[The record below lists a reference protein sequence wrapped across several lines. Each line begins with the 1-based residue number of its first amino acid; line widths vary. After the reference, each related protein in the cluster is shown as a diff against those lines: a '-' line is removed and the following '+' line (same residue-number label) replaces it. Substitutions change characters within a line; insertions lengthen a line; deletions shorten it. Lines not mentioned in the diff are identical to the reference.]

1 MGENGAGKSTLVKVL
16 GGVVRRDAGEMLVD
30 GESVDFHSPHDAR
43 DAGIAVIYQ
52 EPTLF
57 PDLSVAENVVMGYHP
72 LGSLKRIDRRAMH
85 KRVQDLLDRLG
96 VRLDPERP
104 VRGLSIADQQIV
116 EIAKALSFDARVLI
130 MDEPTAALS
139 GPEVERLFNVVR
151 TLREQGAAVLF
162 ISHRLEEVFA
172 LCDTVT
178 VMRDGAVVHD
188 ARIADMT
195 PDEMVRRMVGRE
207 LSALF
212 PKQDTTVGS
221 TVLTVH
227 RLTREG
233 VFFDISFDVRAGEI
247 VALAGLVGAGRSEVA
262 RAIFGIDR
270 ADAGHVEVDGRR
282 LPAGKP
288 AAAMR
293 AGVGFVPEDRRQQGL
308 VMDLSIARNT
318 SLTRLGALS
327 KGGLIRS
334 AAENALA
341 SEWGT
346 KLQLK
351 YHRLDDPVGTLSGG
365 NQQKVVLGKWLA
377 TKPKVLI
384 VDEPTRGIDVGT
396 KAEVH
401 RLLSELAGQGV
412 AVLMISSELPEV
424 LGMADRVLVMYE
436 GRLTAEL
443 SRAEADEESVIRAA
457 TGQLERGR
465 RVSVAA
471 VEGARARRLTEW
483 VFRVRELGIV
493 VVLALLI
500 VVTGILEPR
509 FLEAASLR
517 NLALNA
523 SIFAILAAGQTL
535 VLITRNV
542 DLSVGSVL
550 GLAAFMAGDLLSKNP
565 GMPLPLVFVLG
576 MALGAA
582 CGLLNGVLT
591 TWGRV
596 PALVVTLGTLYAF
609 RGLCFLWTD
618 GRQVNAE
625 TLPDAFLNIGTDSI
639 LGVPYMVLIALVVIL
654 IVGQWLRDYRAGR
667 ELYAIGSNPDGAR
680 LAGVRSDRRVLTAF
694 VLAGALAGL
703 GGVLF
708 TARFGTVDATAGV
721 GYELTV
727 IAAAVV
733 GGVAI
738 FGGTGSVY
746 GAALG
751 ALLLGTITSSL
762 IVLRVQAFWQLAAI
776 GALLLVAIAFDR
788 LVALRVEAALRR
800 RSARRAG

>member
-1 MGENGAGKSTLVKVL
+1 M
-16 GGVVRRDAGEMLVD
+16 
-30 GESVDFHSPHDAR
+30 
-43 DAGIAVIYQ
+43 
-52 EPTLF
+52 
-57 PDLSVAENVVMGYHP
+57 
-72 LGSLKRIDRRAMH
+72 
-85 KRVQDLLDRLG
+85 
-96 VRLDPERP
+96 
-104 VRGLSIADQQIV
+104 
-116 EIAKALSFDARVLI
+116 
-130 MDEPTAALS
+130 
-139 GPEVERLFNVVR
+139 
-151 TLREQGAAVLF
+151 
-162 ISHRLEEVFA
+162 
-172 LCDTVT
+172 
-178 VMRDGAVVHD
+178 
-188 ARIADMT
+188 
-195 PDEMVRRMVGRE
+195 
-207 LSALF
+207 
-212 PKQDTTVGS
+212 
-221 TVLTVH
+221 H

-377 TKPKVLI
+377 TEPKVLI

-401 RLLSELAGQGV
+401 RLLSRARGPGRRGADDLVRAARGARDGRPRAGDVRG
-412 AVLMISSELPEV
+412 S
-424 LGMADRVLVMYE
+424 ADRGAQPRR
-436 GRLTAEL
+436 GR
-443 SRAEADEESVIRAA
+443 RGVGHPRGHRAA
-457 TGQLERGR
+457 QRGC

-500 VVTGILEPR
+500 LVTGILEPR

-550 GLAAFMAGDLLSKNP
+550 GLDRVHGRRPAVSNNP

-609 RGLCFLWTD
+609 RGLAFLWTD